1 MVMEDKKQT
10 EEGMVDFSSWKV
22 LALSPISKSCWSIN
36 LGASYLAGYFMCLLS
51 RWRSTSENTQR
62 YIQSGFLPAQ
72 LLAPRPP
79 LLQFLTP

>member
-36 LGASYLAGYFMCLLS
+36 LGASYLAGYFM
-51 RWRSTSENTQR
+51 
-62 YIQSGFLPAQ
+62 
-72 LLAPRPP
+72 
-79 LLQFLTP
+79 

>member
-51 RWRSTSENTQR
+51 CAE
-62 YIQSGFLPAQ
+62 
-72 LLAPRPP
+72 LLINHINSKYPGECDFK
-79 LLQFLTP
+79 QIS